1 MPPAAHNRPMVLDR
15 FPVPPDPPLGAAG
28 ASTDSAATQ
37 QAAEQRQ
44 IDRDASLREA
54 RDALRVVIEE
64 LDQYQP
70 TVIQDTDG
78 KLYQVLAIEQ
88 GEGAILDA
96 RFARPWQPVIT
107 DPADGIGFIYPG
119 VVTDGITDHMPD
131 AGYSSG
137 PLDESPPPN
146 FVLTTGTHRFYLKVV
161 ITPSVVG
168 SAEDGYAIGVGGT
181 IAETPAILTG
191 TSGAAVAEVDP
202 ETGTTTDGTYFIHL
216 ATVVHNAT
224 EGTTEVTAHHV
235 RTSLMVQL
243 CDSPNLLRRTYGF
256 S

>member
-1 MPPAAHNRPMVLDR
+1 MVLDR
-15 FPVPPDPPLGAAG
+15 FPVPPDQPMGAGESSLDAP
-28 ASTDSAATQ
+28 AA
-37 QAAEQRQ
+37 AAEQAARHV
-44 IDRDASLREA
+44 DEMNSLREA

-70 TVIQDTDG
+70 TVIQDADG

-88 GEGAILDA
+88 GEGAILGA
-96 RFARPWQPVIT
+96 QFARPWQPVIT

-146 FVLTTGTHRFYLKVV
+146 FVLATGTHRFYLKVV
-161 ITPSVVG
+161 ITPAVVG

-202 ETGTTTDGTYFIHL
+202 ETGATTDGTYYIHL